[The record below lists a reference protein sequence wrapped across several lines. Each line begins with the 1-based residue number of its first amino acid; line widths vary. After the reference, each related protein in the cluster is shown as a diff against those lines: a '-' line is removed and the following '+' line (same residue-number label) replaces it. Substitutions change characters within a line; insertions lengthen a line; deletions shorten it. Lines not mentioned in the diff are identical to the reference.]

1 MKIYLI
7 LIAAIL
13 ALGGL
18 SCSSQMAEDDQVTF
32 NANVERIDWL
42 QEENLRIRNEMKD
55 DKAID
60 AEKLLAMN
68 ESLINSYIEMD
79 ALLASN
85 KALAEKTGTPEWMV
99 LAEAVAASLLGV
111 RFIRG
116 GASKGA
122 LRNVPILG
130 NGSST
135 NTI

>member
-7 LIAAIL
+7 LIVAIL

-18 SCSSQMAEDDQVTF
+18 SCSSQMPADDQVTF

-42 QEENLRIRNEMKD
+42 QKENLRIRTELTD
-55 DKAID
+55 GQAID

-68 ESLINSYIEMD
+68 AALINSYIEMD

-116 GASKGA
+116 GASKGVLA
-122 LRNVPILG
+122 NVPILG